1 MLEGPG
7 MFTAKD
13 IMTEEV
19 IRVRPEMPVYDAI
32 ELLVEKHIT
41 GMPVVDDGSN
51 LVGVLSEKD
60 VLTMLYAME
69 DNTEQTAGDYMS
81 TGVVSLDVNA
91 SLIDLCDCLMRN
103 VFRRVLITDNGKLA
117 GVVSR
122 SDMIKI
128 ILKIKKHMA
137 NQI

>member
-1 MLEGPG
+1 

-19 IRVRPEMPVYDAI
+19 IRVRPETPVYDAV
-32 ELLVEKHIT
+32 ELLVENEIT
-41 GMPVVDDGSN
+41 GMPVVDDESN

-60 VLTMLYAME
+60 LLAMLYAME
-69 DNTEQTAGDYMS
+69 DNTEQTVGDYMS

-91 SLIDLCDCLMRN
+91 SLIDLCDCLTQN
-103 VFRRVLITDNGKLA
+103 VFRRVFITDNGKLA

>member
-1 MLEGPG
+1 

-32 ELLVEKHIT
+32 ELLVENEIT

-60 VLTMLYAME
+60 VLAMLYAME
-69 DNTEQTAGDYMS
+69 DNTEQTVGDYMS

-91 SLIDLCDCLMRN
+91 SLIDLCDCLTRN
-103 VFRRVLITDNGKLA
+103 VFRRVLITENGKLA

>member
-1 MLEGPG
+1 

-19 IRVRPEMPVYDAI
+19 IRIRPETPIYNAI
-32 ELLVEKHIT
+32 ELLVENGIT

-51 LVGVLSEKD
+51 LVGVLSEND

-69 DNTEQTAGDYMS
+69 DNTGQTVGDYMS
-81 TGVVSLDVNA
+81 TGVVSFDVNV
-91 SLIDLCDCLMRN
+91 SLIDLCDCLEEN

-122 SDMIKI
+122 SDIIKI
-128 ILKIKKHMA
+128 ILEIKEHMA
-137 NQI
+137 NSM

>member
-1 MLEGPG
+1 

-19 IRVRPEMPVYDAI
+19 IRVRPETPVYDAI
-32 ELLVEKHIT
+32 ELLVENEIT

-60 VLTMLYAME
+60 VLAMLYAME

>member
-1 MLEGPG
+1 

-19 IRVRPEMPVYDAI
+19 IRVRPETPVYDAI
-32 ELLVEKHIT
+32 ELLVENEIT

>member
-1 MLEGPG
+1 

-19 IRVRPEMPVYDAI
+19 IRVRPETPVYDAI
-32 ELLVEKHIT
+32 ELLVENEIT
-41 GMPVVDDGSN
+41 GMPVVDDESN

-60 VLTMLYAME
+60 VLAMLYAME
-69 DNTEQTAGDYMS
+69 DSTGQTVGDYMS

-91 SLIDLCDCLMRN
+91 NLTNLCDCLMQN

-128 ILKIKKHMA
+128 VLKIKEHMA
-137 NQI
+137 SQI